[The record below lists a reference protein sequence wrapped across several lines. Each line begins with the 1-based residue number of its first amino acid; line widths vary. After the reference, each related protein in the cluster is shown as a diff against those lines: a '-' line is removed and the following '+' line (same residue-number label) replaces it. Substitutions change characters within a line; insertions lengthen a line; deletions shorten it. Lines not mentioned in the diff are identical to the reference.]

1 MGGNIRILNLLKTS
15 AIDVQSA
22 RVWYSFLSYFAIG
35 LWAQKVRSVSGPV
48 RLFMSNEIP
57 TQNENSQNAE
67 KGEEGKGFCKDSN
80 FSNFFPQKG
89 ALVICLECTRGFESF
104 WSMSKRG
111 QILVSK
117 GEKRV
122 TLIVYNYSNAWKIRG
137 FFVDRPMSALLG
149 RSCIV
154 GEWFWLNVDVKI
166 GWALSTVLIGV
177 RMMLWAEKPFDP
189 VVRRSLDIFDG

>member
-22 RVWYSFLSYFAIG
+22 RVWYGFLSYFAIG

-57 TQNENSQNAE
+57 TQNENSQNVETGA
-67 KGEEGKGFCKDSN
+67 EGKGFCKDSN

-111 QILVSK
+111 QILVST
-117 GEKRV
+117 GEKRGLYLLFIIIQV
-122 TLIVYNYSNAWKIRG
+122 HGKLGVLRWSPNVGFVGKILYSGWTTLAQRRCQNRMSLIHCAYWGTNGVVSWK
-137 FFVDRPMSALLG
+137 ALWP
-149 RSCIV
+149 RC
-154 GEWFWLNVDVKI
+154 
-166 GWALSTVLIGV
+166 
-177 RMMLWAEKPFDP
+177 P
-189 VVRRSLDIFDG
+189 